1 MAIMGFKKTSDLI
14 AISFGITEAGANTY
28 TEEEIALQL
37 DVLNNEIFVV
47 VACDLN
53 PNVPTLVA
61 GSLTAT
67 TMSVSSTS
75 ATGIQDLSDS
85 NCLATSQLV
94 IRSSAGEAVA
104 FTRASE
110 ESVPTQLDYVGLI
123 ATNNFFV
130 GIVGEN
136 NTVARSGTGRLW
148 GYRARADAT
157 TFAAL
162 VQSEVL
168 SA

>member
-1 MAIMGFKKTSDLI
+1 MGFKKTSDLI
-14 AISFGITEAGANTY
+14 AVSFGVTSSAADTY

-75 ATGIQDLSDS
+75 ATGIQDLADS

-110 ESVPTQLDYVGLI
+110 ESVPTQLDYVGINRHKQLLRWNRWREQHSS
-123 ATNNFFV
+123 TV
-130 GIVGEN
+130 GNRTVVGL
-136 NTVARSGTGRLW
+136 SGEG
-148 GYRARADAT
+148 
-157 TFAAL
+157 
-162 VQSEVL
+162 
-168 SA
+168 